1 MTNTETGSQERAEK
15 ATPKKPY
22 DKPSTLSREPLEA
35 MAVVCSGP
43 TAKATP
49 FGCNLGPIS
58 S

>member
-1 MTNTETGSQERAEK
+1 MKNTETGAQGAGK
-15 ATPKKPY
+15 NAPKKPY
-22 DKPSTLSREPLEA
+22 SKPRTLSREPLEA

>member
-1 MTNTETGSQERAEK
+1 MSKAETSTPEPAEK
-15 ATPKKPY
+15 PSGKKPY
-22 DKPSTLSREPLEA
+22 NKPCTLSTEPLEA